1 MKGHSMQQKTQT
13 EIIVGKMYDVE
24 ADLGEAINTLHQL
37 ELDIGNNFYPDI
49 CEVFSKD
56 TYNTVTS
63 LVYDLAKIEV
73 YVKRLTQKA
82 EAEHNKVLA
91 D

>member
-1 MKGHSMQQKTQT
+1 MIFSKQIQN
-13 EIIVGKMYDVE
+13 EIIIQKMYDVE
-24 ADLGEAINTLHQL
+24 ADFGEAINTLHQL
-37 ELDIGNNFYPDI
+37 YLDIGNNFYPDI

-56 TYNTVTS
+56 TYNA
-63 LVYDLAKIEV
+63 LHALMGDLTKVEQSI
-73 YVKRLTQKA
+73 KKLTQKA

>member
-1 MKGHSMQQKTQT
+1 MGKQIQN

-37 ELDIGNNFYPDI
+37 ELDIDNGFYPDI

-56 TYNTVTS
+56 TYSAVIS
-63 LVYDLAKIEV
+63 LVYDLAKIEQSIR
-73 YVKRLTQKA
+73 KLTRKA

>member
-1 MKGHSMQQKTQT
+1 MGKQVQT

-37 ELDIGNNFYPDI
+37 ELDIDKGFYPDI

-56 TYNTVTS
+56 TYSTVIA
-63 LVYDLAKIEV
+63 LVYDLVKIEQSI
-73 YVKRLTQKA
+73 KKLTQKA
-82 EAEHNKVLA
+82 EAEQNKVLA

>member
-1 MKGHSMQQKTQT
+1 MGKQIQN

-37 ELDIGNNFYPDI
+37 ELDIDNGFYPDI

-56 TYNTVTS
+56 TYSTVIS
-63 LVYDLAKIEV
+63 LVHDLAKIEQSIR
-73 YVKRLTQKA
+73 KLTRKA

>member
-1 MKGHSMQQKTQT
+1 MQQKTQS
-13 EIIVGKMYDVE
+13 EIIVDKMHDAE

-37 ELDIGNNFYPDI
+37 ELDLGNGFYPDI

-56 TYNTVTS
+56 TYNTVIS
-63 LVYDLAKIEV
+63 LVHDLAKIEQS
-73 YVKRLTQKA
+73 VKKLTQKA

>member
-1 MKGHSMQQKTQT
+1 MQQKTQT
-13 EIIVGKMYDVE
+13 EIIVGKIYDVE

-56 TYNTVTS
+56 TYNTVIA
-63 LVYDLAKIEV
+63 LVHDL
-73 YVKRLTQKA
+73 VKTEQSIKKLTQKA
-82 EAEHNKVLA
+82 QAEHNKVLA

>member
-1 MKGHSMQQKTQT
+1 MTQRIQN

-37 ELDIGNNFYPDI
+37 ELDIGNGFYPDI

-56 TYNTVTS
+56 TYNAVIS
-63 LVYDLAKIEV
+63 LVYDLAKIEQSI
-73 YVKRLTQKA
+73 KKLTQKA
-82 EAEHNKVLA
+82 EAEHNKVFA

>member
-1 MKGHSMQQKTQT
+1 MTQKTQN

-37 ELDIGNNFYPDI
+37 ELDIGNGFYPDI

-56 TYNTVTS
+56 TYNAVIS
-63 LVYDLAKIEV
+63 LVYDLVKIEQSI
-73 YVKRLTQKA
+73 KKLTQKA

>member
-1 MKGHSMQQKTQT
+1 MGKQIQN

-37 ELDIGNNFYPDI
+37 QLDIGNNFYPDI
-49 CEVFSKD
+49 CEAFSKD
-56 TYNTVTS
+56 TYNTLIA
-63 LVYDLAKIEV
+63 LVDDLVKIERSI
-73 YVKRLTQKA
+73 KTLTQNA
-82 EAEHNKVLA
+82 EAEQNKVLA

>member
-1 MKGHSMQQKTQT
+1 MTQKTQT

-56 TYNTVTS
+56 TYNTVIA
-63 LVYDLAKIEV
+63 LVYDLAKIEQSI
-73 YVKRLTQKA
+73 KKLTQNA
-82 EAEHNKVLA
+82 EAQLNKVLA

>member
-1 MKGHSMQQKTQT
+1 MPQKTQS
-13 EIIVGKMYDVE
+13 EIILDKMYDAE

-37 ELDIGNNFYPDI
+37 ELDIGNGFYPDI

-56 TYNTVTS
+56 TYNTVIA
-63 LVYDLAKIEV
+63 LVHDLVKIEQS
-73 YVKRLTQKA
+73 VKKLTQKA
-82 EAEHNKVLA
+82 EAEHNKALA

>member
-1 MKGHSMQQKTQT
+1 MPQKTQT

-37 ELDIGNNFYPDI
+37 ELDIDNGFYPDI

-56 TYNTVTS
+56 TYNTLTALIS
-63 LVYDLAKIEV
+63 NMSWIEQS
-73 YVKRLTQKA
+73 VKTLTRNA
-82 EAEHNKVLA
+82 EAEHDKVLA

>member
-1 MKGHSMQQKTQT
+1 MTQKTQT
-13 EIIVGKMYDVE
+13 EIIVDKMYDVE

-56 TYNTVTS
+56 TYNTVNA
-63 LVYDLAKIEV
+63 LVRDLAKIEA
-73 YVKRLTQKA
+73 YVKRLTQSA
-82 EAEHNKVLA
+82 EAEHDKALA

>member
-1 MKGHSMQQKTQT
+1 MPQKTQS
-13 EIIVGKMYDVE
+13 EIILDKMYDAE

-37 ELDIGNNFYPDI
+37 YLDIGNGFYPDI

-56 TYNTVTS
+56 TYNTLTALIANMS
-63 LVYDLAKIEV
+63 WIEQS
-73 YVKRLTQKA
+73 VKTLTRNA
-82 EAEHNKVLA
+82 EAEHDKVLA

>member
-1 MKGHSMQQKTQT
+1 MGKQIQN

-37 ELDIGNNFYPDI
+37 QLDIGNNFYPDT

-56 TYNTVTS
+56 TYNTLIA
-63 LVYDLAKIEV
+63 LVDDLVKIERSI
-73 YVKRLTQKA
+73 KTLTQNA
-82 EAEHNKVLA
+82 EAEQNKVLA

>member
-1 MKGHSMQQKTQT
+1 MGKQVQT

-56 TYNTVTS
+56 TYNAVIA

-82 EAEHNKVLA
+82 EAEQNKVLA

>member
-1 MKGHSMQQKTQT
+1 MGKQIQN

-37 ELDIGNNFYPDI
+37 ELDIDKGFYPDI

-56 TYNTVTS
+56 TYSAVIA
-63 LVYDLAKIEV
+63 LVYDLAKIEQS
-73 YVKRLTQKA
+73 VKKLTQKA

>member
-1 MKGHSMQQKTQT
+1 MGKQIQT

-37 ELDIGNNFYPDI
+37 YLDIGNNFYPDI

-56 TYNTVTS
+56 TYNT
-63 LVYDLAKIEV
+63 LHALMNDLTKVEQSI
-73 YVKRLTQKA
+73 KTLTQNA
-82 EAEHNKVLA
+82 EAQLNK
-91 D
+91 